1 MIRLSREGRPTEVD
15 AWAKNS
21 KDPHINV
28 TDTAQFGTSWIAWW
42 TGCQPAARSP
52 NSGWP
57 LLQAEMDRSDW
68 GKMLH
73 GGKNGIFLFVM
84 AMSWWINDADISD
97 PSSNLS
103 SAIADLKWVLEQL
116 NSCLSPPP
124 TLPTPPSPPQLTLGK
139 CNIRLTQRASDA
151 PTEMK
156 KMFTH

>member
-1 MIRLSREGRPTEVD
+1 
-15 AWAKNS
+15 
-21 KDPHINV
+21 
-28 TDTAQFGTSWIAWW
+28 
-42 TGCQPAARSP
+42 
-52 NSGWP
+52 
-57 LLQAEMDRSDW
+57 MDRSDR

-84 AMSWWINDADISD
+84 AMSWWINNANISD

-124 TLPTPPSPPQLTLGK
+124 TLPTPPPPPQLTLGK
-139 CNIRLTQRASDA
+139 RNIRLTQRASDA

-156 KMFTH
+156 KMFTR

>member
-1 MIRLSREGRPTEVD
+1 MGQELEGPPHQRHRYRPIWD
-15 AWAKNS
+15 
-21 KDPHINV
+21 
-28 TDTAQFGTSWIAWW
+28 SWIAWW
-42 TGCQPAARSP
+42 TRCQPAVRSL

-57 LLQAEMDRSDW
+57 LPQAGMDHSDR

-84 AMSWWINDADISD
+84 AMLWWINDADISD

-116 NSCLSPPP
+116 NNCLSSPP
-124 TLPTPPSPPQLTLGK
+124 TLPTPPPAPKSSLGK
-139 CNIRLTQRASDA
+139 RSIRLTERASDA

-156 KMFTH
+156 KMFTC